1 MLSLLFWQEL
11 VDGRVDNDDDPR
23 VAPDRKSL
31 PGLDPTPGG
40 QVVADRPEGSPSLL
54 SLAGLE
60 VQLMILGVFVIH
72 EVPRHRQECPRIAR
86 PLLDDDLQSDRARLL
101 PQVLQPATHLE
112 GRLVAAGQELVVELE
127 AGLYKLEGGLPGR
140 GPRAGIVESEDQLLQ
155 LAAGQIGRLAQ
166 LDELGPGDDVGPEVP
181 APRRP
186 DELHLV
192 RPVADLTDDLGHGW
206 RPFPRIAV
214 VLIRVMCLSIVLTC
228 SPKQ

>member
-1 MLSLLFWQEL
+1 MLSLLFGQEL

-23 VAPDRKSL
+23 VAPNGKPL

-112 GRLVAAGQELVVELE
+112 GRLVAAGQELVIELE
-127 AGLYKLEGGLPGR
+127 AGLDKPEGGLPGR
-140 GPRAGIVESEDQLLQ
+140 GPRADVIEREDQLLQ
-155 LAAGQIGRLAQ
+155 RFAGLAGRLAQ
-166 LDELGPGDDVGPEVP
+166 LGKLRSGDDIRLEVP

-192 RPVADLTDDLGHGW
+192 RTVADLTDDLGHG
-206 RPFPRIAV
+206 
-214 VLIRVMCLSIVLTC
+214 
-228 SPKQ
+228 